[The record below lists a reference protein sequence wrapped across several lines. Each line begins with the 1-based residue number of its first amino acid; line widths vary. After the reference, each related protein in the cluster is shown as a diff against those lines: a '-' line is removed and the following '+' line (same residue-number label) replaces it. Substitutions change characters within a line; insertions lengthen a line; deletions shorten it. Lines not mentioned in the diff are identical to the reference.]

1 MDLFEITII
10 TTTFLCSLVAGF
22 LFAFAVVVFPGI
34 KSLNDKEFLRSFQEM
49 DLVIQNNQPIFM
61 ITWAGSVLT
70 IVVSGVLGFW
80 KLADFDLIL
89 LLTAVILYLFFVQLL
104 TILVNVPLNISLQA
118 QNVDNID
125 ESELRKVRNN
135 FERRWT
141 RSNTVRTFSACVVS
155 LMLII
160 LIFRL

>member
-34 KSLNDKEFLRSFQEM
+34 KSLNDREFLRSFQEM

-61 ITWAGSVLT
+61 ITWVGSVLA

-89 LLTAVILYLFFVQLL
+89 LLTAVILYLFFVQLP

-118 QNVDNID
+118 KNVDNMD
-125 ESELRKVRNN
+125 ESELRQVRNN